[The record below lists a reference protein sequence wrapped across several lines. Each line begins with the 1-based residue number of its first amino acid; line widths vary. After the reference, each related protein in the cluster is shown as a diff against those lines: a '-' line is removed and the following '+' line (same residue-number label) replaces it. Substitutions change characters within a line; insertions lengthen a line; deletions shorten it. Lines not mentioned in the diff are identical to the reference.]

1 MFWDMLSP
9 EEAKGMLQLGAQW
22 LNFCFLSLS
31 GEFGTY
37 LNFCRSLKFEDKP
50 DYAYLRQLFRSLFH
64 KLGYTYDY
72 VFDWNTTRIV
82 REPSVVVNSTLIW
95 TPEMMPPLY

>member
-1 MFWDMLSP
+1 MHNVLCVLAMHAVESHVSIYYKYVQHL
-9 EEAKGMLQLGAQW
+9 L
-22 LNFCFLSLS
+22 
-31 GEFGTY
+31 GEFVTY

-72 VFDWNTTRIV
+72 VFDWNTARIV
-82 REPSVVVNSTLIW
+82 RYDL
-95 TPEMMPPLY
+95 PLLRGKSFILCIHPYLVKW

>member
-1 MFWDMLSP
+1 MAYCTNGLLHS
-9 EEAKGMLQLGAQW
+9 L
-22 LNFCFLSLS
+22 FLPPFVAT

-82 REPSVVVNSTLIW
+82 RAQRL
-95 TPEMMPPLY
+95 